1 MRTAR
6 LGHASARAA
15 RITFGANTDAALSAI
30 KWRRER
36 RVLLPVNSDKISCY
50 CEPIPRLENASL

>member
-15 RITFGANTDAALSAI
+15 RVITFGANTDAALSAI
-30 KWRRER
+30 KWRRENTANSLAK
-36 RVLLPVNSDKISCY
+36 LL
-50 CEPIPRLENASL
+50 